1 MEAEGVTDRT
11 DAVERAVDSEWRPT
25 REIVARAGFEP
36 TPVNVNSASR
46 RLRALAR
53 QGYVERSEEVVPG
66 AMGAHRRA
74 LWRLRP

>member
-1 MEAEGVTDRT
+1 MSEYTE
-11 DAVERAVDSEWRPT
+11 AVERAVDSEWRPT

-53 QGYVERSEEVVPG
+53 QGYVERSEEVVPS
-66 AMGAHRRA
+66 AHGPRRRA
-74 LWRLRP
+74 TWRRMP

>member
-1 MEAEGVTDRT
+1 MEAEGVSDRT

-25 REIVARAGFEP
+25 REIVEMAGYEP
-36 TPVNVNSASR
+36 TPVNVNCASR

-74 LWRLRP
+74 LWRLRD